1 MTETEAKQQ
10 ATELGNLA
18 KLLFDRA
25 VFFWYSAV
33 GIEIVAG
40 LLAVGAGLATLSDKV
55 NVLLAVIGFLLF
67 ASAHYFKILFEKIY
81 DNAETM
87 RRQSVLADALGW
99 SITKVQ
105 FSEWRQLAGKK
116 ILQKFGTQNPDPAYY
131 ATSQTTGSRRLL
143 EMTQESAFW
152 TRHLYTYLQSWV
164 WGASAFFFLL
174 FFLVITFAA
183 SNIVQSSTALKIVYA
198 VYLLLPLVLSLDML
212 KWALRLGHLIG
223 SIKQIEGDL
232 ETLESEQNL
241 TEPKVLRL
249 VSEYNCQ
256 VVAGF
261 PIPKWFFKR
270 HHDEIDSLWKS
281 SHVPT
286 S

>member
-1 MTETEAKQQ
+1 MTDVETKQQ
-10 ATELGNLA
+10 STELGNLA

-25 VFFWYSAV
+25 VFFWYLAV
-33 GIEIVAG
+33 GIEIGAGILAVVAG
-40 LLAVGAGLATLSDKV
+40 LAAFSDKLNIILAVV
-55 NVLLAVIGFLLF
+55 GFLLF
-67 ASAHYFKILFEKIY
+67 ASAYYLKIRFESVY

-99 SITKVQ
+99 PISRTQ

-116 ILQKFGTQNPDPAYY
+116 ILQKFEAQKPDPNYY
-131 ATSQTTGSRRLL
+131 ATNQTTGPRRLL

-152 TRHLYTYLQSWV
+152 TRHLYTYLKSWV
-164 WGASAFFFLL
+164 WAAFIIFIGF

-183 SNIVQSSTALKIVYA
+183 SNVVQSSTALKIVYA

-212 KWALRLGHLIG
+212 KWGLRLENLIG
-223 SIKQIEGDL
+223 SIKQIGSDL
-232 ETLESEQNL
+232 EVLEHEQDL
-241 TEPKVLRL
+241 PESKVLRL

-261 PIPKWFFKR
+261 PVPNWFFMR
-270 HHDEIDSLWKS
+270 HHDEIDALWKK
-281 SHVPT
+281 HVQAP
-286 S
+286 